1 MNDTRVHKTNFYTVS
16 LNNVYFDVLSD
27 KFPVLIGYNIAR
39 RVVSIIIFNNIL
51 RNNYLQQPQKGAYTL
66 TGDMYREKIWKL
78 FFITFFQR
86 PGKE

>member
-16 LNNVYFDVLSD
+16 LNNEYFDVLSD

-51 RNNYLQQPQKGAYTL
+51 RNNYLQQPQKGVYTL
-66 TGDMYREKIWKL
+66 TGDMYQEKIWKL
-78 FFITFFQR
+78 FFIQFF
-86 PGKE
+86 